1 MELDLSSLGDLL
13 FPIFLIR
20 TRFNL
25 FLKNLLSNVK
35 YNKDIN
41 HYNSNS
47 TTPGYWGIAISEAEK
62 VENIGN
68 NINLWRLAKSGII
81 KSIKIELDLILF

>member
-1 MELDLSSLGDLL
+1 LGDLL

-20 TRFNL
+20 THFNL
-25 FLKNLLSNVK
+25 FLKNLLSNFK

-47 TTPGYWGIAISEAEK
+47 TTPGYWGIAISEAETAK
-62 VENIGN
+62 NITN
-68 NINLWRLAKSGII
+68 NIDLWRIAKPGIF
-81 KSIKIELDLILF
+81 KTSKIEPDLILF